1 MAVAE
6 LELEQLDLFAD
17 DRWPR
22 RPYCSDDLAQGL
34 KIRSLKQA
42 VKHAYIQ
49 ANPPYLRVWS
59 LHDLDYPG
67 AALAWEDALL
77 PPPSWTAMNRENGHA
92 HLCYGLVAPVLV
104 DGMGARD
111 APMRYL
117 CAVESMMRE
126 KLRADPGFSGLVTK
140 NPAHPLWR
148 VLRGPAVAYELSD
161 LAEWLPGLEKH
172 RPKRRS
178 PEEIG
183 LGRNVALFDR
193 ARKWAYGQVLRYKA
207 QGGLQAWNGWLAA
220 TNFQALSYNG
230 DFHHPLDGREVWWIA
245 KSVAKWTWRN
255 FSPEGRHEWAVAK
268 GRAGGVAKG
277 KANEDKRASAR
288 MMAASGKASRD
299 IAAELGV
306 NQSTVVRW
314 LKG

>member
-1 MAVAE
+1 
-6 LELEQLDLFAD
+6 
-17 DRWPR
+17 
-22 RPYCSDDLAQGL
+22 
-34 KIRSLKQA
+34 
-42 VKHAYIQ
+42 
-49 ANPPYLRVWS
+49 
-59 LHDLDYPG
+59 
-67 AALAWEDALL
+67 
-77 PPPSWTAMNRENGHA
+77 MNRENGHA